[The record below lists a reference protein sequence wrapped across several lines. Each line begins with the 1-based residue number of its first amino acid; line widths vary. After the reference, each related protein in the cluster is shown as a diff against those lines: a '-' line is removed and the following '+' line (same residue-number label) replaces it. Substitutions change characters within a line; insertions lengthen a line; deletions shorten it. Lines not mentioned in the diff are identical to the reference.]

1 MRDTRGVRGRLDNTA
16 TRRGSTRYFC
26 PATWLSALPFA
37 FAGRYIQRQPDSSI
51 STHIQTRVI
60 AVVKQQS
67 GRTVVAEACL
77 PSSSY
82 PAGAT
87 RATPLRC
94 SWDARPSWVC
104 LRRRVVGSWLFGS
117 QPAADRLCPRHFDM
131 EGGTLASGNHAH
143 AVLRRRQPERYH
155 CTRISEQTHASLVT
169 HTSLCVVATTP
180 LPAPAADACIGP
192 PMMMG
197 TSRPLED
204 FG

>member
-1 MRDTRGVRGRLDNTA
+1 VTRAACGVGSITPPHAVGVLA
-16 TRRGSTRYFC
+16 TFVLPLGFLRF
-26 PATWLSALPFA
+26 LSPCRAA
-37 FAGRYIQRQPDSSI
+37 YIQRQPDSSI

-77 PSSSY
+77 PSSY
-82 PAGAT
+82 PAGSYASDS
-87 RATPLRC
+87 APVLVGH
-94 SWDARPSWVC
+94 ARPSWVC